1 MSAERDILGLIEQAR
16 AAHAK
21 AMNCSDLAQEGAWTA
36 HETVNGLPQN
46 NYWAVMA
53 TRTPTAKGVE
63 PFKVWKAHVNT
74 PAMAGLLT
82 FVSTALPQL
91 CDLVER
97 LQAERSEAQ
106 AALAVVRQSLQE
118 QAEARTDPTMP
129 RLVPAVLEKLE
140 GDAEAA
146 WALAETR
153 EDRVAAH
160 GLSLLCEWQRAVAA
174 GDRS

>member
-1 MSAERDILGLIEQAR
+1 MTDNEQLIAQAR
-16 AAHAK
+16 EIHAK
-21 AMNCSDLAQEGAWTA
+21 AMNWSDMAHEGAWTA
-36 HETVNGLPQN
+36 HETVNGLPPN

-63 PFKVWKAHVNT
+63 PFRVWKAHVNT

-97 LQAERSEAQ
+97 LQAE
-106 AALAVVRQSLQE
+106 L
-118 QAEARTDPTMP
+118 AEA
-129 RLVPAVLEKLE
+129 K
-140 GDAEAA
+140 
-146 WALAETR
+146 
-153 EDRVAAH
+153 
-160 GLSLLCEWQRAVAA
+160 AA